1 MEGSIL
7 GVAYGLI
14 TVASTYEH
22 KVYIQLSLLPEIN
35 EVYPV
40 FGEYDFIAK
49 ILSKDMYT
57 IGSIVVDKIR
67 TIEGVIDTI
76 TLTGLKFIAG
86 F

>member
-1 MEGSIL
+1 M
-7 GVAYGLI
+7 GVAYVLI

-40 FGEYDFIAK
+40 LGEYDFIAK
-49 ILSKDMYT
+49 ILSKDTYT

-67 TIEGVIDTI
+67 TIEGVTDTT

>member
-7 GVAYGLI
+7 DVAYVLI

-22 KVYIQLSLLPEIN
+22 NVYIQLSLLPEIN

-57 IGSIVVDKIR
+57 IGSIVVDNIR
-67 TIEGVIDTI
+67 TIKGVTDTI